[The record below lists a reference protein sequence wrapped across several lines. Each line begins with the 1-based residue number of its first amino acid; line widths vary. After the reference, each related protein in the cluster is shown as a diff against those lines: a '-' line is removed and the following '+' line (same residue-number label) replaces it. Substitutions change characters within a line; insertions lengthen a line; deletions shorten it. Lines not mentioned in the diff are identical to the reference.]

1 MKKLL
6 CGGASALLLCALLSA
21 ASFKKGA
28 NVYVNVKTAQV
39 KSGTGLFAKN
49 VAAVSYGQNLVV
61 VQSDG
66 KKTQVSIP
74 STSITGWISTGSLT
88 TKKISGSSGSYVAA
102 SQSELALA
110 GKGFSAEAENA
121 FKTSNSRLDYKDV
134 DEIEKIAVSDDALE
148 QFIIEGK
155 LAGGEQ

>member
-1 MKKLL
+1 M
-6 CGGASALLLCALLSA
+6 LLCALLSA
-21 ASFKKGA
+21 ASFKKGS

-39 KSGTGLFAKN
+39 KNGTGLFAKE
-49 VAAVSYGQNLVV
+49 VASVSYGQNLVV
-61 VQSDG
+61 VQTSG

-74 STSITGWISTGSLT
+74 SANITGWISTGSLT
-88 TKKISGSSGSYVAA
+88 SKKISGTSGSYVAA

-110 GKGFSAEAENA
+110 GKGFSAEAEKA
-121 FKTSNSRLDYKDV
+121 FKTSNANLDYSDV
-134 DEIEKIAVSDDALE
+134 DEIEKITVSNSELE